1 MKPELDSGDLENV
14 DKINDST
21 RLFTILVN
29 IMKKLRSPDGCMW
42 DREQNHKTL
51 KRNLIEETYETV
63 ESIENDD
70 YGGLKEELGDLLL
83 QIIFHSQI
91 AAENKRFDIS
101 GVLKSIIKKLV
112 RRHPHVFSGLSMTS
126 SDKILENWEDIKK
139 KERKEKLK
147 KAVSIFSGIPRSLPS
162 LHYAYEIQ
170 NRASRLGFDWENTG
184 DIFEKIEEELTELR
198 KEIKRAKKKPIS
210 NEIGDVL
217 FTVVNVSRH
226 LNIDCEQSL
235 YKTSKKFIKRFDFM
249 EKYADKNNLDFKKLP
264 LKEKDKLW
272 EIAKKEIPQEKPK

>member
-1 MKPELDSGDLENV
+1 MKPELNSSDLKNIE
-14 DKINDST
+14 KISDST
-21 RLFTILVN
+21 RLFAILVD

-70 YGGLKEELGDLLL
+70 YSGLKEELGDLLL

-101 GVLKSIIKKLV
+101 DVLKSIINKLI
-112 RRHPHVFSGLSMTS
+112 RRHPHVFNGLRLTS

-139 KERKEKLK
+139 RERKEKLRRSG
-147 KAVSIFSGIPRSLPS
+147 SIFSGIPRSLPS

-184 DIFEKIEEELTELR
+184 DIFNKMEEELTELR
-198 KEIKRAKKKPIS
+198 KEIKKDKKEPIS
-210 NEIGDVL
+210 SEIGDVL
-217 FTVVNVSRH
+217 FTVVNISRH
-226 LNIDCEQSL
+226 LIIDCEQSL
-235 YKTSKKFIKRFDFM
+235 YKTSKKFIKRFDLM
-249 EKYADKNNLDFKKLP
+249 EKYADKKSLDFRKLP

-272 EIAKKEIPQEKPK
+272 EMAKKEIP